1 MNGGTVAC
9 TLMAR
14 KLTLK
19 WSVQKRPQPVA
30 QGFSR
35 CSSVQRL
42 FQARTLRGAFIVQQM
57 NNKAGLIGINAAIH
71 NLTVLKTSKKLLR
84 LLGPVVLVSLVGMPF
99 IISEE
104 KLG

>member
-1 MNGGTVAC
+1 M
-9 TLMAR
+9 
-14 KLTLK
+14 
-19 WSVQKRPQPVA
+19 
-30 QGFSR
+30 
-35 CSSVQRL
+35 QRL